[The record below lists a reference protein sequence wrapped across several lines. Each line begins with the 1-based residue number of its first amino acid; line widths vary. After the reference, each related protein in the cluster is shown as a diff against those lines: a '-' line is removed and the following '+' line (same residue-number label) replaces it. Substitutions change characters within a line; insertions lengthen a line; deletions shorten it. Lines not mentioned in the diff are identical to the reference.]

1 MEAVQGWA
9 AAVCLTVLAAALVRM
24 LCPEG
29 QFARLMRVILGAFML
44 CAVVSPFGSFSEG
57 WNTGE
62 YDGVMAQAEEFEEE
76 TASRS
81 ASLMERSLEQLIGS
95 TLAQNGISFE
105 KITVRMDTDGED
117 GISIRQ
123 IQVTLSHGQD
133 IQQTKTII
141 RDSLGLE
148 TEVTA
153 DENR

>member
-1 MEAVQGWA
+1 
-9 AAVCLTVLAAALVRM
+9 
-24 LCPEG
+24 
-29 QFARLMRVILGAFML
+29 
-44 CAVVSPFGSFSEG
+44 
-57 WNTGE
+57 
-62 YDGVMAQAEEFEEE
+62 MAQAEEFEEE

-105 KITVRMDTDGED
+105 KITVRMDTGGED

>member
-1 MEAVQGWA
+1 M
-9 AAVCLTVLAAALVRM
+9 
-24 LCPEG
+24 
-29 QFARLMRVILGAFML
+29 
-44 CAVVSPFGSFSEG
+44 
-57 WNTGE
+57 
-62 YDGVMAQAEEFEEE
+62 
-76 TASRS
+76 
-81 ASLMERSLEQLIGS
+81 EQLIGS

-105 KITVRMDTDGED
+105 KITVRMDTGGED